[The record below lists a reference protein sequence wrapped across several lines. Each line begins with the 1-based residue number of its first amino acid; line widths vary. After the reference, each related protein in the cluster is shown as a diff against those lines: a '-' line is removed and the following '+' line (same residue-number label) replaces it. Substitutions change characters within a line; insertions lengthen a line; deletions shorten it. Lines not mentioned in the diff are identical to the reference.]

1 MNQKKS
7 LRVLIGTVGGQGGG
21 VLSDWL
27 IHGLLNA
34 NWNAV
39 SIGLLGLSQ
48 RAGTVTYYCE
58 ASSDKEE
65 KIVTSMFAMPG
76 DVNLFIGQELLELGR
91 LLSAGYASDDCV
103 IIGNL
108 GRTYTTLEKMPSENG
123 VYDSSIITNAA
134 EKLSPKNNY
143 LVDAPAYVTAHQLQ
157 HLTSNAFLLGMVV
170 ASPVIDLPTEPFI
183 KAIKDSEVNV
193 KGNIK
198 AFELG
203 YQMFKDGKIHPGVNQ
218 FKIKDNPPASQLIA
232 SGDNKNTLFEKI
244 KSRCSQE
251 VIDSVD
257 FACQRLEDYQD
268 KEYVQSYLEMI
279 EELRNKESVRPATVQ
294 AFAKNAALWLSY
306 EDIPRVGQLKTKSD
320 RFAKVFKEHGISS
333 QHVVKITDYFVPDI
347 EQLVGMLPK
356 PIAKLIMNIGS
367 KFTHD
372 FEGKSFPL
380 RIQSTSIL
388 GYWSLRLLSL
398 GKYWRRSSL
407 RHQYE
412 MSKFN
417 FWFDNLKK
425 IQDES
430 PAVAQIVAEL
440 ARVIKGYGHVR
451 VKAIND
457 LTTFIDLAVPQLLKL
472 EKSGMEIDA
481 LGQSALKVLAQEAGK
496 IQESLSLI
504 NRYMNNLNT
513 SS

>member
-1 MNQKKS
+1 MKRKQS

-65 KIVTSMFAMPG
+65 KIVNSMFAMPG

-91 LLSAGYASDDCV
+91 LLSAGYASNDCV
-103 IIGNL
+103 IVGNL
-108 GRTYTTLEKMPSENG
+108 GRTYTTLEKMPAENG

-134 EKLSPKNNY
+134 EKLSPQNNY
-143 LVDAPAYVTAHQLQ
+143 LIDAPAYVTAHHLQ
-157 HLTSNAFLLGMVV
+157 HLTSNAFLLGIVV
-170 ASPVIDLPTEPFI
+170 ASPVIDLPTEPFV
-183 KAIKDSEVNV
+183 KAIRDSEVNV
-193 KGNIK
+193 KGNIQ

-203 YQMFKDGKIHPGVNQ
+203 YQMFKDGKIHTGINQ
-218 FKIKDNPPASQLIA
+218 YQKEDQLLPNTTFASTSEA
-232 SGDNKNTLFEKI
+232 DDLFEKI
-244 KSRCSQE
+244 KSNCSKE
-251 VIDSVD
+251 ITGSIE

-268 KEYVQSYLEMI
+268 KAYVESYLEMI
-279 EELRNKESVRPATVQ
+279 DNLRSKSSVRAETVG
-294 AFAKNAALWLSY
+294 AFSKNAALWLSY
-306 EDIPRVGQLKTKSD
+306 EDIPRVGQLKTRPD
-320 RFAKVFKEHGISS
+320 RFAKVFKEHGIQS
-333 QHVVKITDYFVPDI
+333 QHSVKITDYFVPDI
-347 EQLVGMLPK
+347 EQLVGMLPRPLARLVK
-356 PIAKLIMNIGS
+356 KIGLIFS
-367 KFTHD
+367 DD
-372 FEGKSFPL
+372 FDNKSFPL
-380 RIQSTSIL
+380 RIQSTSVF
-388 GYWSLRLLSL
+388 GYWSLRLLSM
-398 GKYWRRSSL
+398 GRYWRRSSL

-417 FWFDNLKK
+417 FWFDSLRK

-440 ARVIKGYGHVR
+440 GRVVKGYGHVR

-457 LTTFIDLAVPQLLKL
+457 LTVFIEIAVPQLLKL
-472 EKSGMEIDA
+472 EKNGMEIDA

-496 IQESLSLI
+496 IQESLTLI
-504 NRYMNNLNT
+504 ERYMPDLKK
-513 SS
+513 